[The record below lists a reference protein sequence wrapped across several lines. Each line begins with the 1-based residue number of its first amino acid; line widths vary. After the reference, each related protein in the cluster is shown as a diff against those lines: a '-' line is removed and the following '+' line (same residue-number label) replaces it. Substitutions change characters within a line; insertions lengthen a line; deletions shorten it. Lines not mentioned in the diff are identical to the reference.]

1 MKRVMLAVVC
11 GLTLGVAAQAQRLPG
26 NVIPESYDLKF
37 TPDLLKATFAGDE
50 TIHVRLEHA
59 ASSIVLNSAE
69 IEFQDVTIASGGA
82 EQKASVASDEKVEQ
96 TTFTVPK
103 EIAAGPAA
111 IRIHFTGTLNDKL
124 RGFYLS
130 QTPRRRYAVTQF
142 EATDA
147 RRAFPSFDQPDM
159 KAIFHITLV
168 VDKGDMAISN
178 TTIESDTPGP
188 GEGKH
193 TVKFS
198 PSPKMS
204 SYLVALLAG
213 DFQCLEGSA
222 DDIPIRV
229 CATPEKKDL
238 GGFALTTAENVL
250 KYYDK
255 YYYTKYPFKKLD
267 FIGIPDF
274 SAGAMENIGA
284 ITFRESDLL
293 IDDKTASYD
302 SHRNIAS
309 VIAHEMAHQ
318 WFGDLVTMKWWDN
331 IWLNEGFATWMSWKP
346 LEAWHPEWHNELDEI
361 EETGGA
367 LTTDS
372 IASVRPIRAKAET
385 PAEIGSLF
393 DGIAYGKAA
402 SVLRAVEAYVGPET
416 FRKGVNAYLEKH
428 AYGNTT
434 AEDFW
439 NQIAATSG
447 KPVDKI
453 MSGYVDQ
460 AGAPLVGVK
469 SVCHGNATSVTLTQT
484 RYFADAAKLD
494 AGSPELWAIPVS
506 LRSSVSKDA
515 SYEVLTG
522 REQTF
527 ELPGCAQWVF
537 ANEGGRGYYRT
548 QYEPAAFAKI
558 AAELESRFSPEDR
571 MRFLGDTWAMVR
583 VGRMSIGDYLATLE
597 KMQGE
602 RERAVVDVMLGH
614 IPEIH
619 DEVVSSAERPAFQ
632 AWVRN
637 FLRPIANDL
646 GNAPTP
652 GESQER
658 QALRTDVF
666 GTLASYGRDP
676 ELIAQSRSLTEAYMK
691 DPSSVEEAL
700 AGNALSIAAQNG
712 DAALYDKFI
721 AHLKTAKTPGEYY
734 SYLGALTLFPEPAL
748 TKRTF
753 DFVLS
758 PAVRNQDMFL
768 LVGTLQNPDTQAV
781 AWDLFKADYK
791 QITGKI
797 DASLGGALVQVA
809 GIFCDP
815 KLRDDSLQF
824 FREQNLPGSAR
835 LLENAK
841 DQANSCI
848 ELRTHQQGNLS
859 AFLKK

>member
-1 MKRVMLAVVC
+1 MKRIVLAVVC
-11 GLTLGVAAQAQRLPG
+11 GLALGAVAQAQRLPV

-37 TPDLLKATFAGDE
+37 TPNLTNATFAGDE

-59 ASSIVLNSAE
+59 ANSIVLNSAE
-69 IEFQDVTIASGGA
+69 IEFQDAIIASGGA
-82 EQKASVASDEKVEQ
+82 EQKASVASDEKAEQ

-103 EIAAGPAA
+103 EISAGPAT
-111 IRIHFTGTLNDKL
+111 IRIHFTGILNDKL

-159 KAIFHITLV
+159 KAVFHITV
-168 VDKGDMAISN
+168 VADKGDMAISN

-193 TVKFS
+193 TIKFS
-198 PSPKMS
+198 ASPKMS
-204 SYLVALLAG
+204 SYLVAFLVG

-229 CATPEKKDL
+229 CTTPGKKDL
-238 GGFALTTAENVL
+238 GAFALTSAENIL

-267 FIGIPDF
+267 IIGIPDF

-284 ITFRESDLL
+284 ITFREADLL

-302 SHRNIAS
+302 SHKNIAS
-309 VIAHEMAHQ
+309 IIAHEMAHQ

-346 LEAWHPEWHNELDEI
+346 LEAWHPEWHDEFDEM

-385 PAEIGSLF
+385 PAEIESLF

-416 FRKGVNAYLEKH
+416 FREGVNIYLEKH

-460 AGAPLVGVK
+460 SGAPLVGVK
-469 SVCHGNATSVTLTQT
+469 FVCRGNATAVTLTQN

-494 AGSPELWAIPVS
+494 AGSSELWAIPVS

-515 SYEVLTG
+515 PYELLTK

-558 AAELESRFSPEDR
+558 GAELESRFSPEDR
-571 MRFLGDTWAMVR
+571 IRFIADTWAMVR

-602 RERAVVDVMLGH
+602 RERDVVDVMLGH

-619 DEVVSSAERPAFQ
+619 DDVVSPPERPAFE

-637 FLRPIANDL
+637 FLRPIANEL
-646 GNAPTP
+646 GSAPTP

-676 ELIAQSRSLTEAYMK
+676 ELIAKSRALTEQYMK
-691 DPSSVEEAL
+691 DPASVEEAL
-700 AGNALSIAAQNG
+700 AGNALAISAQNG
-712 DAALYDKFI
+712 DAALYDEFVE
-721 AHLKTAKTPGEYY
+721 HLKTAKTPGEYY
-734 SYLGALTLFPEPAL
+734 SYLSALTLFPEPAL

-768 LVGTLQNPDTQAV
+768 LAGTLQNPDTQAV
-781 AWDLFKADYK
+781 AWNLFKTDYP

-797 DASLGGALVQVA
+797 DASLGGELVQVA

-824 FREQNLPGSAR
+824 FREKNLPGSAR

-848 ELRTHQQGNLS
+848 ELRAHQQGNLS
-859 AFLKK
+859 AFLGK